1 MKNTNNKMLFF
12 RDQADEANVN
22 GIDDQLC
29 VAASRFV
36 SMSPATATTLD
47 LYFHSLRNNVY
58 MHNENLTYDKVT
70 LTITQG
76 DMEEVME
83 ALVSLFNSNPHSD
96 GFVVVADDCTITDS
110 ATASLADLVI
120 PAVYA
125 HASITGVAS
134 ITVADY
140 GYYARFQDVG
150 LAGVAPTAIAAGA
163 LAVNTHYT
171 NAETAAKAYTI
182 PSAHIGRAGDWITVT
197 YIASIGDTNLHS
209 YTTTTDTAFA
219 PGSMIRVQP
228 HDATRVAVL
237 DVAGAADNILKITGL
252 TNGDGGIGTTLRFV
266 NKTGTTNGW
275 AVDAVV
281 LGQGAC
287 SVASAT
293 TVFA

>member
-1 MKNTNNKMLFF
+1 MKNTNNTMLFF
-12 RDQADEANVN
+12 RTVADEANVD

-36 SMSPATATTLD
+36 SMNPASATTLE
-47 LYFHSLRNNVY
+47 LNFHSLKNNVY
-58 MHNENLTYDKVT
+58 MHNENLTYDKVI

-83 ALVSLFNSNPHSD
+83 TLVSLFNSNPHSD
-96 GFVVVADDCTITDS
+96 GFMVVADDCTITDS
-110 ATASLADLVI
+110 AVSALANLTI

-125 HASITGVAS
+125 HSSITGVAS

-140 GYYARFQDVG
+140 AYYARFQDVG

-182 PSAHIGRAGDWITVT
+182 PSAVAGKAGDWITVT
-197 YIASIGDTNLHS
+197 YIANIANTNLHS
-209 YTTTTDTAFA
+209 YTTTTDAAFA

-228 HDATRVAVL
+228 NDATRVAVV
-237 DVAGAADNILKITGL
+237 DVATTNDNIVKITGL
-252 TNGDGGIGTTLRFV
+252 TNGDGGIGTTIRFV

-281 LGQGAC
+281 LGQGAQ
-287 SVASAT
+287 SAASAT